1 MTNQDVMELCHI
13 FSHRVDY
20 WVEQEFHRFV
30 TELSVDWDLCLEG
43 CFLHFRSQL
52 KRHTSHS
59 KYLNISYSILNYLR
73 FKIIGLLQIATL
85 TFIFCN
91 KIDNPFKSR
100 YHFNLIIFWQI
111 FIAFATQW
119 NVIVPFHGCIPSWS
133 STHPRDASRSLDNTK
148 RN

>member
-43 CFLHFRSQL
+43 FFLHFRSQL

-59 KYLNISYSILNYLR
+59 KYLNVLCSILNFNTTLFKKVYVQFVFPKSIKYRIFKNHSKRIIYLDAKDNDGKTALMVAKQSG
-73 FKIIGLLQIATL
+73 FQDIVMLIKAKL
-85 TFIFCN
+85 T
-91 KIDNPFKSR
+91 
-100 YHFNLIIFWQI
+100 
-111 FIAFATQW
+111 
-119 NVIVPFHGCIPSWS
+119 
-133 STHPRDASRSLDNTK
+133 
-148 RN
+148 